1 MSGVAILAPGGSLV
15 SIPNEKICSSMIFF
29 VDFPD
34 GELPIEVGFPKNTV
48 FCMEQTTTIN
58 TLIGA
63 HYAGNHFAMMHSRT
77 WLRYWKR
84 NNAKRYLLMMLIE
97 RLGAYW
103 VRLIP
108 SLTWE
113 SDVKVPEVF
122 WDDFRMLGKLKKL
135 PLWKFQTDLASDY
148 LGGYSPDF
156 LFLGAK
162 ARKVTKLAFASDK
175 GWPGYFLL
183 LLKSAGYDLSKV
195 GFLSL
200 PKEEVGL
207 AKLGEVVESI
217 KPKAIIALGL
227 EPLKLQ
233 RRWNRRFEANV
244 PHPEAWRSHWRHSRD
259 ALFVKKLKVFRKE
272 FST

>member
-1 MSGVAILAPGGSLV
+1 
-15 SIPNEKICSSMIFF
+15 MIFF

-34 GELPIEVGFPKNTV
+34 GEIPAEAGFPKNTD
-48 FCMEQTTTIN
+48 FCMDQTTTIN
-58 TLIGA
+58 TIIEA
-63 HYAGNHFAMMHSRT
+63 HYAGNHFAMMKSRM
-77 WLRYWKR
+77 WLRQWKR
-84 NNAKRYLLMMLIE
+84 NNAKRYLLTMLIE

-103 VRLIP
+103 IRLIP

-122 WDDFRMLGKLKKL
+122 WDDFRMLGRLKKL
-135 PLWKFQTDLASDY
+135 PLWKFQTDPASDY

-183 LLKSAGYDLSKV
+183 ILKSAGYDLSKV

-200 PKEEVGL
+200 PKDE
-207 AKLGEVVESI
+207 GERANIGGVVDCLDA
-217 KPKAIIALGL
+217 KAIVSLGL
-227 EPLKLQ
+227 EPLKFQ
-233 RRWNRRFEANV
+233 RRWGRRFEGRV
-244 PHPEAWRSHWRHSRD
+244 THPEAWRSHWRHSRD
-259 ALFVKKLKVFRKE
+259 ALYVKE
-272 FST
+272 FKKIRKAFSI